1 MSDDTKDKKAKGK
14 YAHLN
19 DYKLNEDGEYEYA
32 GLYHEWV
39 SDEVR
44 APYTDKAKLLLGV
57 DIACLVIA
65 GCVPAPGTFGAF
77 YVLVPFICAVI
88 GTVLST
94 TAIVRLIREGSRV
107 RDHIYEKSVPMLP
120 AKLAIAGAGSL
131 SSAMGELAHIL
142 AVGAGD
148 KLAFAIAFVLVMLAA
163 GACML
168 VLLNA
173 SMPLARGEAWK
184 RN

>member
-1 MSDDTKDKKAKGK
+1 MSDGTTEKKAKGK

-19 DYKLNEDGEYEYA
+19 DYRLTDDGTYEYA
-32 GLYHEWV
+32 GIYHEWV
-39 SDEVR
+39 SEEVR
-44 APYTDKAKLLLGV
+44 TAYTSKAKLLLGV
-57 DIACLVIA
+57 AIAGLAIA

-88 GTVLST
+88 GTVLT
-94 TAIVRLIREGSRV
+94 TAALIRLIREGSRV

-120 AKLAIAGAGSL
+120 AKLAIGGAGAL
-131 SSAMGELAHIL
+131 SCAMGELAHIL
-142 AVGAGD
+142 VVGAGD
-148 KLAFAIAFVLVMLAA
+148 GLAFAIAFVLVMLVA

-168 VLLNA
+168 LLLNA

-184 RN
+184 RR